1 MGGWDG
7 VGKKGDG
14 LGSFL
19 LKFGE
24 TVKQSKEQ
32 LMMIGFCVQ
41 NIVSFQKCNWQ
52 PKGGLWDCLKAVSAW
67 NLEAKVFLAWA

>member
-1 MGGWDG
+1 M
-7 VGKKGDG
+7 GKKGDG

-24 TVKQSKEQ
+24 TVKQRKEQ

-41 NIVSFQKCNWQ
+41 NIVSFQKM
-52 PKGGLWDCLKAVSAW
+52 S
-67 NLEAKVFLAWA
+67 LAT

>member
-1 MGGWDG
+1 MCVVFGYYWCIIWGGWGG

-24 TVKQSKEQ
+24 TVKQRKEQ
-32 LMMIGFCVQ
+32 LMMIGS
-41 NIVSFQKCNWQ
+41 VSRISYPFKKCHWQ
-52 PKGGLWDCLKAVSAW
+52 PK
-67 NLEAKVFLAWA
+67 